1 MCLFMI
7 FLVGGMNIIIIS
19 ESSCCMENNP
29 VYMIGTKDDCFE
41 MGNELNP
48 SHVSLE
54 YGHFVNRFE
63 GLFFQI
69 VIVHIL

>member
-1 MCLFMI
+1 MPIYDIPGWGYEYRHHRYDCA
-7 FLVGGMNIIIIS
+7 S

-48 SHVSLE
+48 SHVYE
-54 YGHFVNRFE
+54 AV
-63 GLFFQI
+63 
-69 VIVHIL
+69 